1 MLTAAVQMEQNKT
14 KYDCMPRLIF
24 NGPYGSNFLTILDF
38 FIRDEETRRCREAI
52 MDFTKPRRRRQRER
66 QKTIG
71 LMS

>member
-1 MLTAAVQMEQNKT
+1 MLTAVVQMEQNKT

>member
-38 FIRDEETRRCREAI
+38 FIGDKKKLAVV
-52 MDFTKPRRRRQRER
+52 ER
-66 QKTIG
+66 LLGTLRNHGDDGNGNVKKQ
-71 LMS
+71 LV

>member
-1 MLTAAVQMEQNKT
+1 
-14 KYDCMPRLIF
+14 MPRLIF